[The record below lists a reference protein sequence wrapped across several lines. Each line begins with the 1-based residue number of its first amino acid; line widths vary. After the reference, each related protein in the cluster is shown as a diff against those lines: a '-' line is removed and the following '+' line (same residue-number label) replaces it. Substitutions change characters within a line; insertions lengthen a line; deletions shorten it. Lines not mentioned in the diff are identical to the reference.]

1 MKVDIDALG
10 LFNRLAGEGAR
21 SAATALGRL
30 SGVDIYVDVTGVS
43 LLTETDMREAFVGGD
58 HVGVS
63 IGLAGGLSGETVLAF
78 DRESIDRL
86 LDVVLP
92 GRESGTFDAMDR
104 SGVKEVGNIA
114 VGGFVDGWANHL
126 GTAIDLTPPTYLEA
140 IDESILPAGDTG
152 SAVFLFESTLRAHG
166 ADMEFSIL
174 MLPEYDGFA
183 RLLAARPGGDAGVVS
198 LDRLSAFD
206 RIARQ
211 GATGA
216 AQHLTTMTG
225 LETELEVSKLRF
237 VPVETVPACV
247 GDHVVA
253 GTVFGLNEGRDG
265 YLAVL
270 FDEESALAVA
280 DSMLPEGMGG
290 DGEFDSMTESVL
302 KEVGNVMTSGFIDG
316 WANVLGTSIEHTP
329 PEFVHDMG
337 TAVLDPVVNR
347 IAVEQDHAF
356 VVDTAMRT
364 DGREFGCDVFA
375 LPDGRRLTGALGA
388 MDVTEADATG

>member
-1 MKVDIDALG
+1 MKVDIDTLG

-21 SAATALGRL
+21 SAADALARL

-43 LLTETDMREAFVGGD
+43 LLTETDLQEVFAGGD
-58 HVGVS
+58 HVGVQ
-63 IGLAGGLSGETVLAF
+63 IGLGGGLSGETVLAF
-78 DRESIDRL
+78 DRGSIDHL
-86 LDVVLP
+86 LNVVLP
-92 GRESGTFDAMDR
+92 GRDSGQFDAMDR

-126 GTAIDLTPPTYLEA
+126 GTAIDLTPPTYL
-140 IDESILPAGDTG
+140 DEVGRDLLLDAGGDAP
-152 SAVFLFESTLRAHG
+152 AVFLFESQLEAHG

-174 MLPEYDGFA
+174 MLPEYAGFTE
-183 RLLAARPGGDAGVVS
+183 LLAGRPGGNTGVVS
-198 LDRLSAFD
+198 LDQLSAFD
-206 RIARQ
+206 RMARQ
-211 GATGA
+211 GASGA
-216 AQHLTTMTG
+216 AQHLTAMTG
-225 LETELEVSKLRF
+225 VETELEVSKLRF

-247 GDHVVA
+247 GEHTVA

-280 DSMLPEGMGG
+280 DAMLPTGTS
-290 DGEFDSMTESVL
+290 GEFDSMTESAL

-337 TAVLDPVVNR
+337 SAALDPVVSR

-364 DGREFGCDVFA
+364 DGREFACDVFA
-375 LPDGRRLTGALGA
+375 LPDGQRLMAAPGG
-388 MDVTEADATG
+388 ADAPGADASG

>member
-21 SAATALGRL
+21 SAANALGRL

-43 LLTETDMREAFVGGD
+43 LLTESDLREAFVGGD

-63 IGLAGGLSGETVLAF
+63 IGLAGGLDGETVLAF

-86 LDVVLP
+86 LSVVLP
-92 GRESGTFDAMDR
+92 SRESGSFDAMDR

-114 VGGFVDGWANHL
+114 VGGFVDGWADHL
-126 GTAIDLTPPTYLEA
+126 GTAIDLTPPKYLPS
-140 IDESILPAGDTG
+140 IDESLPSAGEAR
-152 SAVFLFESTLRAHG
+152 SAVFLFESTLRTHG

-174 MLPEYDGFA
+174 MLPEYAGFSK
-183 RLLAARPGGDAGVVS
+183 LLAGQPEGNAGVVS
-198 LDRLSAFD
+198 LERLSAFD
-206 RIARQ
+206 RLARQ
-211 GATGA
+211 GAAGA
-216 AQHLTTMTG
+216 AEHLTAMTG
-225 LETELEVSKLRF
+225 MRTELEVSKLRF
-237 VPVETVPACV
+237 VPVESVPACA
-247 GDHVVA
+247 GDDVVA

-270 FDEESALAVA
+270 FDEGSALAVA
-280 DSMLPEGMGG
+280 DAMLPGSGAS
-290 DGEFDSMTESVL
+290 EFDSMTESAL

-316 WANVLGTSIEHTP
+316 WANVLGTSITHTP
-329 PEFVHDMG
+329 PEFVRDMG

-388 MDVTEADATG
+388 MDASGADVSD